1 MDLNYYLEEIVI
13 TLAASAKCLNIQ
25 DFEPQCL
32 QIKNFRVL
40 LIYTNLCQCATLL
53 VFQDAYI
60 RNICLKW
67 YLIWISES
75 WKHQNCLEIRRMPT
89 CTYLIETRW
98 QKSSVSCQKGCDS
111 TSSVHCRRGHF
122 LLFLWNA
129 SIDYISQITVK
140 HLEKPAQHLHF
151 YHVEM
156 QFTFTTLLMRHEL
169 VYLSSSCQKVQL
181 WRRVYFF
188 TNDFFTTQSGV
199 LSCVPFSLWIVNVR
213 EEIVVNWKGFNST
226 ATSVSEGLWTDGGF
240 FILPAIFYFLSP
252 PFFALLTLK
261 PSPPF
266 LSSLFFPY
274 LPVEFK
280 ALTKTSGKWRE
291 NLNTLNFVPY
301 MKSIPLQLL
310 GK

>member
-1 MDLNYYLEEIVI
+1 MHINEKLSCSIYYM
-13 TLAASAKCLNIQ
+13 
-25 DFEPQCL
+25 
-32 QIKNFRVL
+32 
-40 LIYTNLCQCATLL
+40 NLCQCATLL
-53 VFQDAYI
+53 VFHVGRI
-60 RNICLKW
+60 HNICLKW

-75 WKHQNCLEIRRMPT
+75 WKHQNCLEIRRMLTSTWLKHGDRSPA
-89 CTYLIETRW
+89 W
-98 QKSSVSCQKGCDS
+98 VVKKGCDS

-122 LLFLWNA
+122 LLFFWNA

-213 EEIVVNWKGFNST
+213 EEIIVNWKGFNST

-240 FILPAIFYFLSP
+240 FMCIRMVQSITGLPTYLTYFTSATNPFSPIFFENIA
-252 PFFALLTLK
+252 FA
-261 PSPPF
+261 
-266 LSSLFFPY
+266 Y
-274 LPVEFK
+274 N
-280 ALTKTSGKWRE
+280 W
-291 NLNTLNFVPY
+291 
-301 MKSIPLQLL
+301 
-310 GK
+310 